1 MATST
6 DSSGHTTRARSVE
19 TVDGY
24 VSRGRAPPT
33 SVPRDHAMLQDFT
46 AYLELRLKSQNL
58 SMLRRIFADFL
69 NEHENTLVP
78 MMRQGCTIVTIFPVL
93 RTSARRRQEAEFL
106 LAKPKWPLDSRGCV
120 FLYLQYRTATRNM
133 ALLKHMFLQ
142 FVCQRETALMD
153 FVQRGCQVISVI
165 PFELPQL
172 VPPVCQAPPPVQQV
186 ASDTAVVKKMKKRR
200 TGRASVQRASPR
212 VASPA
217 VAQVEDVHKK
227 KKRKLRRVSEIGE
240 VTAAVA
246 DDSAQQEDVVAPRDP
261 GGGVAS
267 AQAEEVQVPQKKKKG
282 ESRRVSGTGEA
293 TAATADDSAQRPDAV
308 ALSEPEG
315 AAVSVQ
321 VGKMQMAQK
330 KGKRRPHRAVKTRET
345 TAAITHDSAQQ
356 QDVAAPSEP
365 EGVAVAVQ
373 VGEVPVAEK
382 KARGRPRHAVKT
394 GETAPATADD
404 SALLQDVAAPS
415 EPEGVAVAVQVGEV
429 PVAEKKARGRPRHAV
444 KTGETAP
451 ATADDSALLQ
461 DVAAPSEPEGVA
473 VAVQVGEVP
482 VAEKKA
488 RGRPRHAVKTGETAP
503 ATADDSALLQDVA
516 APSEPEGVAVA
527 VQVGEVPVAEKK
539 TRGRPRHAVK
549 TGETAPATAD
559 DSALLQDVAAP
570 SEPEGVAVA
579 VQVGEVPVAEKK
591 TRGRPRH
598 AVKTGETAPAT
609 ADDSALLQDVAAPS
623 EPEGVAVAVQ
633 VGEVPVAE
641 KKTRG
646 RPRHAVK
653 TGETAPATA
662 DDSALLQDVAAP
674 SEPEGVAVAVQVGEV
689 PVAEKKTRGR
699 PRHAVK
705 TGETAPATADDS
717 ALLQDVAAPSEPEGV
732 AVAVQV
738 GEVPVAEKKTRGRP
752 RHAVKTGE
760 TAPATADDSALL
772 QDVAAPSEPEG
783 VAVAV
788 QVGEVPVAEKKTRGR
803 PRHAVKTGETAPA
816 TADDSALLQ
825 DVAAPSEP
833 EGVAVAVQVGEVPVA
848 EKKTR
853 GRPRHAVK
861 TGETAPATADDSAL
875 LQDVAAPSEPEGVAV
890 AVQVGEV
897 PVAEKKTRGRPR
909 HAVKT
914 GETAPATA
922 DDSALLQDVAAPSEP
937 EGVAVAVQVGEVP
950 VAEKKTRG
958 RPRHAVKT
966 GETAPATADDSAL
979 LQDVAAPSEPEGVAV
994 AVHVGEV
1001 PVAQTK
1007 IREIPDPAVK
1017 TGDKLAAIDDDL
1029 ARVDSREPDGDSAPV
1044 QQKDSAAIE
1053 GPEEDAVA
1061 IEDPDNDASLSRQE
1075 DAAATGEPEIIT
1087 KRHITPVA
1095 VSAPGGNEEAKTGV
1109 ASCSSSVAVPTRKR
1123 GRKPKARAASDESEV
1138 TGAVTT
1144 AKPADGSLAESLEPP
1159 KAKRGRKRKVDNAVP
1174 INEKSRK
1181 RGKPA
1186 MSDAMCRS
1194 QLELTQK
1201 MEPFEA
1207 QIPWE
1212 AVYSNL
1218 PAPFDEPKHPELSRK
1233 FRKFWRAHGRAVWER
1248 NFWPPMS
1255 RKLSLLLFNKR
1266 NNRQLTAKNAF
1277 ESIIISAYKELG
1289 AEFFVMLDTHKP
1301 RHPGWWYRGPVVA
1314 LFALQQIKGESAVWD
1329 YVQKEAL
1336 ERFPDCRLALPLKAP
1351 NSGAVSKCH
1360 KRDSE
1365 SMWMANHQL
1374 TPEILL
1380 AIAAL
1385 KAGQQTC
1392 GEAEATEGDLMTAV
1406 DYLALL

>member
-33 SVPRDHAMLQDFT
+33 SVPRDHAILQDFT

-186 ASDTAVVKKMKKRR
+186 ASDTAVVKKVKKRR
-200 TGRASVQRASPR
+200 TERASVQRASPR

-267 AQAEEVQVPQKKKKG
+267 AQAEEMQLPRKKKKG

-321 VGKMQMAQK
+321 VGKVQMAQK

-345 TAAITHDSAQQ
+345 TAAIAAQQRDVAAPDVAASVQVGDLRPRRAVKIGETTATIAHDSALL

-365 EGVAVAVQ
+365 EGAAASVQIGEVQMADEKVKGRFRRATTIRETTAADDSTHQQDVITPDVQ
-373 VGEVPVAEK
+373 VGEVPVAQK

-429 PVAEKKARGRPRHAV
+429 PVAQKKARGRPRHAV

-482 VAEKKA
+482 VAQKKA

-527 VQVGEVPVAEKK
+527 VQVGEVPVAQKK
-539 TRGRPRHAVK
+539 ARGRPRHAVK

-579 VQVGEVPVAEKK
+579 VQV
-591 TRGRPRH
+591 
-598 AVKTGETAPAT
+598 
-609 ADDSALLQDVAAPS
+609 D
-623 EPEGVAVAVQ
+623 
-633 VGEVPVAE
+633 
-641 KKTRG
+641 
-646 RPRHAVK
+646 
-653 TGETAPATA
+653 
-662 DDSALLQDVAAP
+662 
-674 SEPEGVAVAVQVGEV
+674 
-689 PVAEKKTRGR
+689 
-699 PRHAVK
+699 
-705 TGETAPATADDS
+705 
-717 ALLQDVAAPSEPEGV
+717 
-732 AVAVQV
+732 
-738 GEVPVAEKKTRGRP
+738 
-752 RHAVKTGE
+752 
-760 TAPATADDSALL
+760 
-772 QDVAAPSEPEG
+772 
-783 VAVAV
+783 
-788 QVGEVPVAEKKTRGR
+788 
-803 PRHAVKTGETAPA
+803 
-816 TADDSALLQ
+816 
-825 DVAAPSEP
+825 
-833 EGVAVAVQVGEVPVA
+833 
-848 EKKTR
+848 
-853 GRPRHAVK
+853 
-861 TGETAPATADDSAL
+861 
-875 LQDVAAPSEPEGVAV
+875 
-890 AVQVGEV
+890 
-897 PVAEKKTRGRPR
+897 
-909 HAVKT
+909 
-914 GETAPATA
+914 
-922 DDSALLQDVAAPSEP
+922 
-937 EGVAVAVQVGEVP
+937 
-950 VAEKKTRG
+950 
-958 RPRHAVKT
+958 
-966 GETAPATADDSAL
+966 
-979 LQDVAAPSEPEGVAV
+979 
-994 AVHVGEV
+994 EV
-1001 PVAQTK
+1001 PVAQKK

-1017 TGDKLAAIDDDL
+1017 TGDKLAAIADDL
-1029 ARVDSREPDGDSAPV
+1029 ARVGSREPDGDSAPV

-1061 IEDPDNDASLSRQE
+1061 IEGPDDDASLSRQE
-1075 DAAATGEPEIIT
+1075 DAAATGEPEIVT
-1087 KRHITPVA
+1087 KRRRKHITPVA
-1095 VSAPGGNEEAKTGV
+1095 VSAPGVNEEAKTEV
-1109 ASCSSSVAVPTRKR
+1109 ASCSSSAAVPTQKR

-1138 TGAVTT
+1138 TGAATT

-1207 QIPWE
+1207 QVPWE

-1314 LFALQQIKGESAVWD
+1314 LFALQQIKGENAVWD

>member
-308 ALSEPEG
+308 ALSESEG

-321 VGKMQMAQK
+321 VGKVQMAQR

-345 TAAITHDSAQQ
+345 TAAIAAQQRDVAAPDAAASVQVGDLRPCRAEKIGETTAAIAHDSAQQ
-356 QDVAAPSEP
+356 QDVAAPSEPEGVAVAVQVGEVPVGQKKARGRPRHAVKTGETAPATADDSALLQDVAAPSEP

-429 PVAEKKARGRPRHAV
+429 PVGQKKARGRPRHAV

-591 TRGRPRH
+591 ARGRPRH

-633 VGEVPVAE
+633 VGEVPVA
-641 KKTRG
+641 
-646 RPRHAVK
+646 
-653 TGETAPATA
+653 
-662 DDSALLQDVAAP
+662 
-674 SEPEGVAVAVQVGEV
+674 
-689 PVAEKKTRGR
+689 
-699 PRHAVK
+699 
-705 TGETAPATADDS
+705 
-717 ALLQDVAAPSEPEGV
+717 
-732 AVAVQV
+732 
-738 GEVPVAEKKTRGRP
+738 
-752 RHAVKTGE
+752 
-760 TAPATADDSALL
+760 
-772 QDVAAPSEPEG
+772 
-783 VAVAV
+783 
-788 QVGEVPVAEKKTRGR
+788 
-803 PRHAVKTGETAPA
+803 
-816 TADDSALLQ
+816 
-825 DVAAPSEP
+825 
-833 EGVAVAVQVGEVPVA
+833 
-848 EKKTR
+848 
-853 GRPRHAVK
+853 
-861 TGETAPATADDSAL
+861 
-875 LQDVAAPSEPEGVAV
+875 
-890 AVQVGEV
+890 
-897 PVAEKKTRGRPR
+897 
-909 HAVKT
+909 
-914 GETAPATA
+914 
-922 DDSALLQDVAAPSEP
+922 
-937 EGVAVAVQVGEVP
+937 
-950 VAEKKTRG
+950 
-958 RPRHAVKT
+958 
-966 GETAPATADDSAL
+966 
-979 LQDVAAPSEPEGVAV
+979 
-994 AVHVGEV
+994 
-1001 PVAQTK
+1001 QTK

-1017 TGDKLAAIDDDL
+1017 TGDKVAAIDDDL